1 MKWPQKRLG
10 CHPVR
15 ERKTTV
21 NVTGSVYVTVMT
33 ALSDNY
39 SFIVYNII
47 VVNTIVYNNVSLVLL
62 LLLSSLRL
70 RLRLRLRHRLLILHH
85 GILLFA

>member
-62 LLLSSLRL
+62 LLLLSSL